1 MADSNYTRGEM
12 EIIDH
17 KGTFSGFMGVSK
29 YGAVAIIV
37 MLMFPILTFAANVGW
52 TTSLLI
58 SVVLGVVL
66 GFALKFKA
74 QWYAGLIG
82 FSVFLGVVIALLLL
96 LF

>member
-1 MADSNYTRGEM
+1 MAKTNYTRGEM
-12 EIIDH
+12 SISDH

-37 MLMFPILTFAANVGW
+37 MLLFPILTFAANVAW
-52 TTSLLI
+52 PTSLLVA
-58 SVVLGVVL
+58 VVLGVVL
-66 GFALKFKA
+66 GIALKFKA

-82 FSVFLGVVIALLLL
+82 FAVFLAVVIALLLL

>member
-1 MADSNYTRGEM
+1 MAKTNYKRGEM
-12 EIIDH
+12 EINDH

-37 MLMFPILTFAANVGW
+37 MLMFPILTFAANVAW
-52 TTSLLI
+52 AASLLVTVI
-58 SVVLGVVL
+58 LGVVL
-66 GFALKFKA
+66 GVALKFKA

-82 FSVFLGVVIALLLL
+82 SAVFLFIMITLLLL